1 MTAFPVRAR
10 ERDKY
15 LPSLFLR
22 VLCAS
27 VVRLKKLEYPT
38 QKPMIFL
45 ELVLQNF
52 GPYAGKQIINLNP
65 EIDEDNARPIILL
78 GGMNGGGKTTLMDAI
93 RLALY
98 GQRAQCSTRGNLSYS
113 DFLTQCVN
121 SKSTPTEKTR
131 IELVFEHIEED
142 RPIKYRV
149 VRTWEKN
156 PKDGKD
162 QLGILGDDETW
173 PIDSLVNIWDEYIE
187 NILPLGISNLFLFDG
202 EQVKELAE
210 QEIPPPIVVDA
221 INGLLGLEL
230 ADKLAID
237 LEILV
242 NRKKREFAD
251 TKDLEKLAEIE
262 TRLQEK
268 QAEYENNQIKLANLN
283 IEVTELEKVHEEALD
298 RFVNEGGKIAAERSQ
313 LEQQK
318 EEKIKV
324 ANNVRESL
332 CELAADVLPLALISP
347 LLSQVQ
353 RQGEKELK
361 TQQIQL
367 AKDVLIARDE
377 RLLNW
382 LQQLNLETNKVTNIQ
397 SFLAE
402 DINNLYTNN
411 LSTENN
417 WLNGDEES
425 LSLLDNITY
434 RLQVS
439 QNTAQKQL
447 DELTNYEEEIL
458 TLERQVQTAAA
469 PEEYTKLQKAV
480 KAAQTEFN
488 KIKSQSEIMTQN
500 LIELDTETKKLRQ
513 ELNEYTVQN
522 IKYQNSEHIIDS
534 ALKVQQTL
542 KVFRERLTL
551 RKLNKLEE
559 EVKNCFLYLLH
570 KSDLVHR
577 IAIDSKTFGLS
588 LYDLNGKPVPKHRLS
603 AGEKQLLA
611 IAFLWGLAK
620 VSGRRL
626 PIAID
631 TPLGRLDSSHRN
643 NLVERYF
650 PSASHQVIL
659 LSTDTEIGKKEYQNL
674 QETEAIAREYLL
686 QYNSGKRETTI
697 KPGYFW

>member
-1 MTAFPVRAR
+1 
-10 ERDKY
+10 
-15 LPSLFLR
+15 
-22 VLCAS
+22 
-27 VVRLKKLEYPT
+27 
-38 QKPMIFL
+38 MIFL

-65 EIDEDNARPIILL
+65 KIDEDNARPIILL
-78 GGMNGGGKTTLMDAI
+78 GGMNGGGKTTLIDAI

-121 SKSTPTEKTR
+121 SKANPTEKTR

-142 RPIKYRV
+142 KPIQYRV

-162 QLGILGDDETW
+162 HLGILGDDETW

-251 TKDLEKLAEIE
+251 NKDLGKLEEIE
-262 TRLQEK
+262 NKLHEK
-268 QAEYENNQIKLANLN
+268 QEEYENNQQRLATVNIKVA
-283 IEVTELEKVHEEALD
+283 ELEKIQEEALD
-298 RFVNEGGKIAAERSQ
+298 KFVNEGGKIAAERSQ
-313 LEQQK
+313 LEQQR
-318 EEKIKV
+318 ENKIKV

-332 CELAADVLPLALISP
+332 CELAGDVLPLALISP

-377 RLLNW
+377 RLINW
-382 LQQLNLETNKVTNIQ
+382 LKQLNLENTNISNIQ

-402 DINNLYTNN
+402 DINNLYSNN
-411 LSTENN
+411 LSTENT
-417 WLNGDEES
+417 WLNADEES
-425 LSLLDNITY
+425 LSLVDNITY
-434 RLQVS
+434 RLQIG

-458 TLERQVQTAAA
+458 TIERQIQTAAA
-469 PEEYTKLQKAV
+469 PEEYMKLQKAV
-480 KAAQTEFN
+480 KEAQTGFN
-488 KIKSQSEIMTQN
+488 QIRYQAEMMNQK
-500 LIELDTETKKLRQ
+500 LIELETETKKLRQ
-513 ELNEYTVQN
+513 ELNEYTVEN
-522 IKYQNSEHIIDS
+522 LKYQNSEHIINS
-534 ALKVQQTL
+534 AVKVQQTL

-551 RKLNKLEE
+551 KKLNKLEE

-588 LYDLNGKPVPKHRLS
+588 LYDYHGKPVPKHRLS

-659 LSTDTEIGKKEYQNL
+659 LSTDTEIAKKEYQTL

-686 QYNSGKRETTI
+686 QYNSKKRETTI

>member
-1 MTAFPVRAR
+1 M
-10 ERDKY
+10 
-15 LPSLFLR
+15 
-22 VLCAS
+22 
-27 VVRLKKLEYPT
+27 VRLKKLEYPT

-65 EIDEDNARPIILL
+65 QIDEDNTRPIILL
-78 GGMNGGGKTTLMDAI
+78 GGMNGGGKTTLIDAI

-121 SKSTPTEKTR
+121 SKANPTEKTR

-142 RPIKYRV
+142 KLIKYRV

-162 QLGILGDDETW
+162 HLGILGDDETW

-210 QEIPPPIVVDA
+210 QEIPPPLVVDA

-251 TKDLEKLAEIE
+251 TKDLAKLEEIE

-268 QAEYENNQIKLANLN
+268 QEEYKKNNLKLINLN
-283 IEVTELEKVHEEALD
+283 IEVTELEKIHEEALD

-313 LEQQK
+313 LEQQR

-324 ANNVRESL
+324 ANNLRESL
-332 CELAADVLPLALISP
+332 REIAADVLPLALISP

-382 LQQLNLETNKVTNIQ
+382 LKQLNLETNKLTNIQ

-402 DINNLYTNN
+402 DINNLYSNN
-411 LSTENN
+411 LSTENT
-417 WLNGDEES
+417 WLNADEES
-425 LSLLDNITY
+425 LSLVDNITY
-434 RLQVS
+434 RLKIS

-447 DELTNYEEEIL
+447 DELTNNEEDIL
-458 TLERQVQTAAA
+458 TLDRQVQTAAA

-480 KAAQTEFN
+480 KQTQTEFN
-488 KIKSQSEIMTQN
+488 KMKSQSEIMNQK
-500 LIELDTETKKLRQ
+500 LIELDAETKKLKQ
-513 ELNEYTVQN
+513 ELNEYTVEN
-522 IKYQNSEHIIDS
+522 LKYQNSEHIINS
-534 ALKVQQTL
+534 AGKVQQTL
-542 KVFRERLTL
+542 KIFRERLTL
-551 RKLNKLEE
+551 KKLNKLEE

-570 KSDLVHR
+570 KSNLVHR

-659 LSTDTEIGKKEYQNL
+659 LSTDTEIAKKEYQTL

-686 QYNSGKRETTI
+686 QYNSNKRETTI

>member
-1 MTAFPVRAR
+1 
-10 ERDKY
+10 
-15 LPSLFLR
+15 
-22 VLCAS
+22 
-27 VVRLKKLEYPT
+27 
-38 QKPMIFL
+38 MIFL

-65 EIDEDNARPIILL
+65 QIDEDNARPIILL
-78 GGMNGGGKTTLMDAI
+78 GGMNGGGKTTLIDAI

-121 SKSTPTEKTR
+121 SKANPTEKTR

-142 RPIKYRV
+142 KPIQYRV

-162 QLGILGDDETW
+162 HLGILGDDETW

-251 TKDLEKLAEIE
+251 NKDLSKLEEIE
-262 TRLQEK
+262 NKLHEK
-268 QAEYENNQIKLANLN
+268 QEEYENNRQRLATVNIK
-283 IEVTELEKVHEEALD
+283 VSELEKIQEEALD
-298 RFVNEGGKIAAERSQ
+298 KFVNEGGKIAAERSQ
-313 LEQQK
+313 LEQQR
-318 EEKIKV
+318 ENKIKL

-332 CELAADVLPLALISP
+332 CELADDVLPLALISP
-347 LLSQVQ
+347 LLSQIQ

-367 AKDVLIARDE
+367 AKDVLIARDQ
-377 RLLNW
+377 RLMNW
-382 LQQLNLETNKVTNIQ
+382 LKQLNLENTKISNIQ

-402 DINNLYTNN
+402 DINNLYSNN
-411 LSTENN
+411 LSTENT
-417 WLNGDEES
+417 WLNADEES
-425 LSLLDNITY
+425 LSLVDNITY
-434 RLQVS
+434 RLQIG

-447 DELTNYEEEIL
+447 DELNNYEEEIL

-469 PEEYTKLQKAV
+469 PEEYMKLQKAV
-480 KAAQTEFN
+480 KEAQTGFN
-488 KIKSQSEIMTQN
+488 QIKYQAEMMNQK
-500 LIELDTETKKLRQ
+500 LIELEAETKKLRQ
-513 ELNEYTVQN
+513 ELNEYTVEN
-522 IKYQNSEHIIDS
+522 LKYQNSEHIIDS
-534 ALKVQQTL
+534 ATKVQQTL
-542 KVFRERLTL
+542 KIFRERLTL

-577 IAIDSKTFGLS
+577 IAID
-588 LYDLNGKPVPKHRLS
+588 
-603 AGEKQLLA
+603 
-611 IAFLWGLAK
+611 
-620 VSGRRL
+620 
-626 PIAID
+626 
-631 TPLGRLDSSHRN
+631 
-643 NLVERYF
+643 
-650 PSASHQVIL
+650 
-659 LSTDTEIGKKEYQNL
+659 
-674 QETEAIAREYLL
+674 
-686 QYNSGKRETTI
+686 
-697 KPGYFW
+697 

>member
-1 MTAFPVRAR
+1 
-10 ERDKY
+10 
-15 LPSLFLR
+15 
-22 VLCAS
+22 
-27 VVRLKKLEYPT
+27 
-38 QKPMIFL
+38 MIFL

-65 EIDEDNARPIILL
+65 QIDEDNARPIILL
-78 GGMNGGGKTTLMDAI
+78 GGMNGGGKTTLIDAI

-121 SKSTPTEKTR
+121 SKANPTEKTR

-142 RPIKYRV
+142 KPIQYRV

-162 QLGILGDDETW
+162 HLGILGDDETW

-251 TKDLEKLAEIE
+251 NKDLGKLEEIE
-262 TRLQEK
+262 TKLHEK
-268 QAEYENNQIKLANLN
+268 QQEYENNRQRLATVNIKVA
-283 IEVTELEKVHEEALD
+283 ELEKIQEEALD
-298 RFVNEGGKIAAERSQ
+298 KFVNEGGKIAAERSQ
-313 LEQQK
+313 LEKQR
-318 EEKIKV
+318 EEKIKL

-377 RLLNW
+377 RLMNW
-382 LQQLNLETNKVTNIQ
+382 LKQLNLENTNISNIQ

-402 DINNLYTNN
+402 DINNLYSNK
-411 LSTENN
+411 LSTENT
-417 WLNGDEES
+417 WLNADE
-425 LSLLDNITY
+425 
-434 RLQVS
+434 
-439 QNTAQKQL
+439 
-447 DELTNYEEEIL
+447 
-458 TLERQVQTAAA
+458 
-469 PEEYTKLQKAV
+469 
-480 KAAQTEFN
+480 
-488 KIKSQSEIMTQN
+488 
-500 LIELDTETKKLRQ
+500 
-513 ELNEYTVQN
+513 
-522 IKYQNSEHIIDS
+522 
-534 ALKVQQTL
+534 KV
-542 KVFRERLTL
+542 
-551 RKLNKLEE
+551 
-559 EVKNCFLYLLH
+559 
-570 KSDLVHR
+570 
-577 IAIDSKTFGLS
+577 
-588 LYDLNGKPVPKHRLS
+588 
-603 AGEKQLLA
+603 
-611 IAFLWGLAK
+611 
-620 VSGRRL
+620 
-626 PIAID
+626 
-631 TPLGRLDSSHRN
+631 
-643 NLVERYF
+643 
-650 PSASHQVIL
+650 
-659 LSTDTEIGKKEYQNL
+659 
-674 QETEAIAREYLL
+674 
-686 QYNSGKRETTI
+686 
-697 KPGYFW
+697 

>member
-1 MTAFPVRAR
+1 
-10 ERDKY
+10 
-15 LPSLFLR
+15 
-22 VLCAS
+22 
-27 VVRLKKLEYPT
+27 
-38 QKPMIFL
+38 MIFL

-65 EIDEDNARPIILL
+65 QIDEDNTRPIILL
-78 GGMNGGGKTTLMDAI
+78 GGMNGGGKTTLIDAI

-121 SKSTPTEKTR
+121 SKANPTEKTR

-142 RPIKYRV
+142 KLIKYRV

-162 QLGILGDDETW
+162 HLGILGDDETW

-251 TKDLEKLAEIE
+251 TKDLAKLEEIE

-268 QAEYENNQIKLANLN
+268 QEEYKKNNLKLINLN
-283 IEVTELEKVHEEALD
+283 IEVTELEKIHEEALD

-313 LEQQK
+313 LEQQR

-324 ANNVRESL
+324 ANNLRESL
-332 CELAADVLPLALISP
+332 REIAADVLPLALISP

-382 LQQLNLETNKVTNIQ
+382 LKQLNLETNK
-397 SFLAE
+397 
-402 DINNLYTNN
+402 
-411 LSTENN
+411 LSTENT
-417 WLNGDEES
+417 WLNADEES
-425 LSLLDNITY
+425 LSLVDNITY
-434 RLQVS
+434 RLKIS

-447 DELTNYEEEIL
+447 DELTNNEEDIL
-458 TLERQVQTAAA
+458 TLDRQVQTAAA

-480 KAAQTEFN
+480 KQTQTEFN
-488 KIKSQSEIMTQN
+488 KMKSQSEIMNQK
-500 LIELDTETKKLRQ
+500 LIELDAETKKLKQ
-513 ELNEYTVQN
+513 ELNEYTVEN
-522 IKYQNSEHIIDS
+522 LKYQNSEHIINS
-534 ALKVQQTL
+534 AGKVQQTL
-542 KVFRERLTL
+542 KIFRERLTL
-551 RKLNKLEE
+551 KKLNKLEE

-570 KSDLVHR
+570 KSNLVHR

-659 LSTDTEIGKKEYQNL
+659 LSTDTEIAKKEYQTL

-686 QYNSGKRETTI
+686 QYNSNKRETTI

>member
-1 MTAFPVRAR
+1 
-10 ERDKY
+10 
-15 LPSLFLR
+15 
-22 VLCAS
+22 

-38 QKPMIFL
+38 QKTMIFL

-65 EIDEDNARPIILL
+65 QIDEDNTRPIILL
-78 GGMNGGGKTTLMDAI
+78 GGMNGGGKTTLIDAI

-121 SKSTPTEKTR
+121 SKANPTEKTR

-142 RPIKYRV
+142 KLIKYRV

-162 QLGILGDDETW
+162 HLGILGDDETW

-251 TKDLEKLAEIE
+251 TKDLAKLEEIE

-268 QAEYENNQIKLANLN
+268 QEEYKKNNLKLINLN
-283 IEVTELEKVHEEALD
+283 IEVTELEKIHEEALD

-313 LEQQK
+313 LEQQR

-324 ANNVRESL
+324 ANNLRESL
-332 CELAADVLPLALISP
+332 REIAADVLPLALISP

-382 LQQLNLETNKVTNIQ
+382 LKQLNLETNKLTNIQ

-402 DINNLYTNN
+402 DINNLYSNN
-411 LSTENN
+411 LSTENT
-417 WLNGDEES
+417 WLNADEES
-425 LSLLDNITY
+425 LSLVDNITY
-434 RLQVS
+434 RLKIS

-447 DELTNYEEEIL
+447 DELTNNEEDIL
-458 TLERQVQTAAA
+458 TLDRQVQTAAA

-480 KAAQTEFN
+480 KQTQTEFN
-488 KIKSQSEIMTQN
+488 KMKSQSEIMNQK
-500 LIELDTETKKLRQ
+500 LIELDAETKKLKQ
-513 ELNEYTVQN
+513 ELNEYTVEN
-522 IKYQNSEHIIDS
+522 LKYQNSEHIINS
-534 ALKVQQTL
+534 AGKVQQTL
-542 KVFRERLTL
+542 KIFRERLTL
-551 RKLNKLEE
+551 KKLNKLEE

-570 KSDLVHR
+570 KSNLVHR

-659 LSTDTEIGKKEYQNL
+659 LSTDTEIAKKEYQTL

-686 QYNSGKRETTI
+686 QYNSNKRETTI